1 MKKPAQAEVNIG
13 MVGHVDHG
21 KTTLTKALTGKWTD
35 TFSEEIKRG
44 ISIRLGYADVSMYK
58 CPECKGSE
66 AYSVTEKCSSCG
78 KKSQLLRKVSIV
90 DAPGHET
97 LMATMIS
104 GAAILDGA
112 ILVIAANEAC
122 PQPQTEEHLEAIKIS
137 GIKNIVVAQNKID
150 LVSREEALKNREQIK
165 AFLDSKEYP
174 KTPIIPIAA
183 NHKTNLDVLLEAVNE
198 TIPTP
203 EKDLESAP
211 LMFVARSF
219 EVNRPGTEPG
229 KMTGGVVGG
238 SIIKGRL
245 KVGDE
250 IEISPPTEKGPSTTT
265 IVSLSTEAEKIQEA
279 RPGGLIAIGTLIDPF
294 FSKNDKLKGSVI
306 GLKGSVPEA
315 RKTLEVDFHAIK
327 RTTEVEKQLS
337 SAIQKGETVVVAIG
351 TGVTTG
357 KVTGAQK
364 TQQEHS
370 KVVIELSR
378 PLCAPP
384 KSRAVISRNTGKGW
398 RLSGYGQVS

>member
-174 KTPIIPIAA
+174 KTPIIPITASS
-183 NHKTNLDVLLEAVNE
+183 KTNLDVLLEAVNE